1 MFNAVEDVIMNWN
14 RELYAKTRNEWARH
28 CKFCP
33 VLDSVHSWNTTP
45 NPNSG
50 RDIWEFECLTCSFEF
65 SQAMVQRYVM
75 HKENQDEL
83 QKG

>member
-1 MFNAVEDVIMNWN
+1 MNEPVIANFVQYI
-14 RELYAKTRNEWARH
+14 RLFIHEILH
-28 CKFCP
+28 Q
-33 VLDSVHSWNTTP
+33 

-50 RDIWEFECLTCSFEF
+50 RDIWEFECLSCSFEF